1 MSPEEA
7 LKFFGSKKAM
17 AEELGVTSQSVYMFF
32 KKGRISLPC
41 QRKIEIM
48 SSGQLK
54 ATIRPDWTTKRPD
67 ANSIIMSSDD
77 ADIDLLHKIGF
88 GNLSLGLS
96 ILIKHATEK
105 GII

>member
-7 LKFFGSKKAM
+7 LKFFGTKKAM
-17 AEELGVTSQSVYMFF
+17 AEELGVTSRTVYEFF
-32 KKGRISLPC
+32 RRGRISLPC

-54 ATIRPDWTTKRPD
+54 ATIRPDWSNKYPD

-88 GNLSLGLS
+88 GNRSLGLS